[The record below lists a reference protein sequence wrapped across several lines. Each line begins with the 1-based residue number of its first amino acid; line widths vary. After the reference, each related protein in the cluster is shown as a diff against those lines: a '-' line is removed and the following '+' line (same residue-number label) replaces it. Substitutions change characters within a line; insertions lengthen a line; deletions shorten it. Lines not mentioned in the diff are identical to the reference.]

1 MKRYISFILTI
12 IISLSLCSCTSNN
25 RQLNEDNIRAICELA
40 TYKCYYNNVAKL
52 DIPKKYWPQR
62 DRVLWMEYEG
72 VATIGVDMSK
82 LTVVMKKN
90 KIVIG
95 LPSAELLDVSP
106 VLESMNE
113 KSYIYSQDGFVVKN
127 HITTKDQT
135 EALVKGQQEMTD
147 AVNGNNA
154 IFIKAEKRAK
164 ELIEGFIRKMYGEKY
179 KIEWKQ
185 IS

>member
-1 MKRYISFILTI
+1 MKRYIFLILTV
-12 IISLSLCSCTSNN
+12 IISLSLCSCSSNN
-25 RQLNEDNIRAICELA
+25 RELNEDNIRAICELA

-52 DIPKKYWPQR
+52 DIPKKTWFQK

-82 LTVVMKKN
+82 LTVDMKKN

-95 LPSAELLDVSP
+95 LPPAELLDVSP
-106 VLESMNE
+106 VVESMDE
-113 KSYIYSQDGFVVKN
+113 KSYIYSQDGVLVKN
-127 HITTKDQT
+127 QITTEHQT
-135 EALVKGQQEMTD
+135 KALVNGQQEMTD

-154 IFIKAEKRAK
+154 IFVKAEKRAK
-164 ELIEGFIRKMYGEKY
+164 ELIEGFIIKMYGENY
-179 KIEWKQ
+179 KVEWKQ